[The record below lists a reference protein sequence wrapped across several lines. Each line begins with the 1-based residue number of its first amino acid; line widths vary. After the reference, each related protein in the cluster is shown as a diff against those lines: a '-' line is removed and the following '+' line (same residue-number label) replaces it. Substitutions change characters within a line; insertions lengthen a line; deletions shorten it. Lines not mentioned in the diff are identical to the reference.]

1 MGGGG
6 SGLCVGRG
14 GGERG
19 SGLCVWWVG
28 IFLLYLF
35 FQFLEGELAFLS
47 GATSQLDKVN
57 IL

>member
-1 MGGGG
+1 M
-6 SGLCVGRG
+6 CRAG